1 MDKILITG
9 GNGFI
14 ATNFITL
21 MLKSGYNVVS
31 IDNLTLSTYLN
42 FKHSTI
48 DSKNF
53 KFIKFDI
60 LDNKIGDLIRE
71 YKFDYVINF
80 AAESH
85 VDKSIRSSNMFVDTN
100 IRGTNNL
107 ISNCM
112 NLLEEGVLPESF
124 RFIQISTDEVYG
136 SLKNNEPSFSELTNL
151 NPTNPYSA
159 SKASADLMCL
169 SYFKTH
175 NFPVLIT
182 RCSNNYGPYQYPEK
196 LIPLTI
202 NQLIAH
208 KKVPVYGNGKQIRDW
223 IFVEDHC
230 NGIKKVLE
238 HGCVG
243 EIYNFGGNSEL
254 SNLDVI
260 GTICQLINPGE
271 NLSAHIEHIQDR
283 PGHDTRYSIDSSKS
297 INELEWKPTHNFES
311 AIKDTV
317 SWYVANKKWSSRII
331 KSDHYTQWMENHY

>member
-1 MDKILITG
+1 MNKILITG

-14 ATNFITL
+14 ASNFISA

-31 IDNLTLSTYLN
+31 IDNLTLTTYLN
-42 FKHSTI
+42 YKHSDI
-48 DSKNF
+48 KSEKF
-53 KFIKFDI
+53 KFIEFDI
-60 LDNKIGDLIRE
+60 LNNEIGELIKE
-71 YKFDYVINF
+71 HKFDSVINF

-85 VDKSIRSSNMFVDTN
+85 VDKSIHSSNAFVDTN
-100 IRGTNNL
+100 IKGTNNL
-107 ISNCM
+107 ISNCKD
-112 NLLEEGVLPESF
+112 LLDKGILPKSF

-136 SLKNNEPSFSELTNL
+136 SLLNNETGFTELTNL

-159 SKASADLMCL
+159 SKASADLICL

-202 NQLIAH
+202 NQLLSH
-208 KKVPVYGNGKQIRDW
+208 KKVPVYGTGEQIRDW
-223 IFVEDHC
+223 IYVGDHC

-238 HGCVG
+238 HGRIG

-260 GTICQLINPGE
+260 KSICKFIKPSE
-271 NLSAHIEHIQDR
+271 NVNSHIEYIEDR
-283 PGHDTRYSIDSSKS
+283 PGHDIRYSIDSSKS
-297 INELEWKPTHNFES
+297 INELHWKPAYNFRD
-311 AIKDTV
+311 AIEDTIN
-317 SWYVANKKWSSRII
+317 WYINHKKWSNRII
-331 KSDHYTQWMENHY
+331 ESDQYTQWMDKHY